1 VLTCRGRID
10 LVAEFHDSVHIM
22 EFKCNR
28 SAKAAIRQ
36 IRKKG
41 YAEKYKQ
48 GGKKIFLLG
57 INFSTEKR
65 VPMEWKVETEDGE
78 AVMAGQNEVCK
89 DEL

>member
-1 VLTCRGRID
+1 
-10 LVAEFHDSVHIM
+10 M

-28 SAKAAIRQ
+28 SAKAAISQ

-65 VPMEWKVETEDGE
+65 IPMEWKVETEGGE
-78 AVMAGQNEVCK
+78 AVMTGQNEV
-89 DEL
+89 